1 MLLAGTNIAAVAVV
15 LQAYGIYFDRKKSVD
30 RFSGFEVA
38 DATYS
43 DERFRVRVRNYVF
56 VPLFPRVRLRNGIP
70 HVVEYSSYA
79 QEISLR

>member
-56 VPLFPRVRLRNGIP
+56 YPPISPRAFKEWN
-70 HVVEYSSYA
+70 SS
-79 QEISLR
+79 RC